1 MAGIEYKVLEAKD
14 IEAFREQ
21 VVQEGAQGWRVIS
34 MALSPTVF
42 LCGAGKEGWHLRHG
56 ASYR

>member
-1 MAGIEYKVLEAKD
+1 MAGIEYKVVESRS

-34 MALSPTVF
+34 MAVGP
-42 LCGAGKEGWHLRHG
+42 HG
-56 ASYR
+56 YFYAVMEKQTGT